1 MSDKSQLLIELAD
14 DHELNRKARLKKK
27 QTESIL
33 EHVYDVL
40 TGEIIVGNDD
50 EF

>member
-1 MSDKSQLLIELAD
+1 MTEKSELLLKLTDEYEIE
-14 DHELNRKARLKKK
+14 RKARLKKK
-27 QTESIL
+27 QTDSIL

-40 TGEIIVGNDD
+40 TGEVIAGGDD